1 MKRLTMAYVALARL
15 KAHKKSYA
23 VMGAGIF
30 LSVLLV
36 TTVSLSLHGIVQAK
50 IVSNAQRYGK
60 FQAFVVN
67 TQNTTDDAYEKTD
80 LFEQIGHCYVVG
92 KCHSATVGFADPMG
106 TELLNYA
113 VEEGRLPE
121 REGEIAADASLLK
134 AEFPDAA
141 LGETIS
147 MAVSLLDGREEQR
160 QYVLTGI
167 IRGKWELNEGLR
179 QVHDS
184 AAVQFPE
191 LLLSSEESGFT
202 TGRTVDI
209 RLLSLK
215 DSRHFA
221 ESLQIQDMSG
231 ELALAGFSFV
241 TARGEIVSVD
251 QFIAEQSSHR
261 EIYEMRE
268 TLLSGIL
275 IGIALLISCCVGIAS
290 AVDSQVQKRQ
300 EEVSILRAVGATK
313 RQIVR
318 IFGCEP
324 LLLTVV
330 LLPLALI
337 IGCFLVKLASLVR
350 PEQIS
355 FRPAWNLLGFIL
367 VLSVVTIFVSSW
379 IPLCRATNKSPM
391 SVARDTTM
399 LRKAKRIQSK
409 DMFSVPALIAKRQR
423 LFYGKRLWS
432 VSLLIVLMLFSIV
445 LTLQVGISNEI
456 SQYKNQPD
464 LELRSDW
471 NYGTIYY
478 QPMHPENKL
487 RQEDLGRIRRLPKV
501 QSVEERKLLNVNLLY
516 DGNSAYLD
524 YIATVDRETWIERNV
539 VRWKNPD
546 DGRKV
551 IEEEWVQSRAQ
562 YETIQRILQTE
573 QNIYPDIAIAS
584 GDILEDSQAMHSV
597 LEGKIDRKN
606 LDRGEEV
613 VVCVPKRYAPIPY
626 ADTNG
631 KRKTAKVLAENDFFH
646 VGDQLHLI
654 QLYGVQEDLE
664 SLSDGDM
671 HRKDLTLTVGAVV
684 EDCSFNQMGNGVVL
698 LTTPAG
704 MEKLGAVT
712 DQLVGVEVMLDPD
725 ATMED
730 AQLVE
735 NHLNAVWSI
744 QGRGVA
750 YNNYRSLHEA
760 RVSVHNTVMLFLSIT
775 VVFFVTACA
784 IILSGILRRIQAERQ
799 QIGMLR
805 AVGADAAVLVQCY
818 NKQAFYSIGVGTGT
832 AMLLLTVWYRIQGS
846 STTKEILL
854 SYIALLVMAALL
866 WILCRIVLHRAV
878 DHMVQRSIVNE
889 IREG

>member
-1 MKRLTMAYVALARL
+1 MKRLTMTHVALARL

-36 TTVSLSLHGIVQAK
+36 TTVSLSLYGIVEAK
-50 IVSNAQRYGK
+50 VVSNAQRYGK
-60 FQAFVVN
+60 FQALAVN
-67 TQNTTDDAYEKTD
+67 TQNTTDDAYEKTG

-92 KCHSATVGFADPMG
+92 KWRGATVGFADPTG
-106 TELLNYA
+106 TELINYA
-113 VEEGRLPE
+113 VEEGRLPD
-121 REGEIAADASLLK
+121 RPGEIAADVSILK
-134 AEFPDAA
+134 AEFPDAV

-147 MAVSLLDGREEQR
+147 MALTAPDGREEQR
-160 QYVLTGI
+160 QYVLTGM
-167 IRGKWELNEGLR
+167 IRGKWELNAGLR
-179 QVHDS
+179 QAYDS

-191 LLLSSEESGFT
+191 LLLSSGEPEFT
-202 TGRTVDI
+202 TGRAADI
-209 RLLSLK
+209 RLLRLK

-221 ESLQIQDMSG
+221 KNLQMQEMSG
-231 ELALAGFSFV
+231 ELVLTGCSFV
-241 TARGEIVSVD
+241 TARGEIVSAD
-251 QFIAEQSSHR
+251 QFIVEQSSPQG
-261 EIYEMRE
+261 IYEMRE

-275 IGIALLISCCVGIAS
+275 IGAALLISCCVGIAS

-300 EEVSILRAVGATK
+300 EEVAILRAVGATK

-324 LLLTVV
+324 LLMTVV
-330 LLPLALI
+330 LLPPALI
-337 IGCFLVKLASLVR
+337 TGCVLVKIASLVR

-355 FRPAWNLLGFIL
+355 FRPAWNVIGLILL
-367 VLSVVTIFVSSW
+367 LSVATIFLSSW
-379 IPLCRATNKSPM
+379 IPLSKAASKAPM

-409 DMFSVPALIAKRQR
+409 DTFSVPALIAKRHR

-432 VSLLIVLMLFSIV
+432 ASLLIVLMLFSIV

-478 QPMHPENKL
+478 QPLLPENRL
-487 RQEDLGRIRRLPKV
+487 RQEDLERIRRLPKV
-501 QSVEERKLLNVNLLY
+501 HSAEERKLLHVNLLY
-516 DGNSAYLD
+516 EGNSAYLD
-524 YIATVDRETWIERNV
+524 YIATVDREMWIERNV

-551 IEEEWVQSRAQ
+551 IGEEWDQSRAQ
-562 YETIQRILQTE
+562 YEAMQRFLQTE

-584 GDILEDSQAMHSV
+584 GDILGDPQVMHSV
-597 LEGKIDRKN
+597 LEGKVDREK

-613 VVCVPKRYAPIPY
+613 VICVPKRYAPIPY

-631 KRKTAKVLAENDFFH
+631 KRETAKVLAENDFFH
-646 VGDQLHLI
+646 VGDQLHLV

-671 HRKDLTLTVGAVV
+671 HRKDLTVTVGAVV

-704 MEKLGAVT
+704 MEKLGAIT
-712 DQLVGVEVMLDPD
+712 DQLVCVEVALDTD

-730 AQLVE
+730 AQFIE
-735 NHLNAVWSI
+735 EQLNAVWGI
-744 QGRGVA
+744 HGMVC
-750 YNNYRSLHEA
+750 NNYSSLHEA
-760 RVSVHNTVMLFLSIT
+760 RESVRNTVLLFLSIAA
-775 VVFFVTACA
+775 VFFVTACA
-784 IILSGILRRIQAERQ
+784 MILSGILRRIQAEWQ

-818 NKQAFYSIGVGTGT
+818 NKQASYSVVVGTIS
-832 AMLLLTVWYRIQGS
+832 AMLLLTVWYLIQGFS
-846 STTKEILL
+846 GTKEILL
-854 SYIALLVMAALL
+854 SCIALLVMAVLL
-866 WILCRIVLHRAV
+866 WLLCQIVLRRTV
-878 DHMVQRSIVNE
+878 QHMVQQSIVDE